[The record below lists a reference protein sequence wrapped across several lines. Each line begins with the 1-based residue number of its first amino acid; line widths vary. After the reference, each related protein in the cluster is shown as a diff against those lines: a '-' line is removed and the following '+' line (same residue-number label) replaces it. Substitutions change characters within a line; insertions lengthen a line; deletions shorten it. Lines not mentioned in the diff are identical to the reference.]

1 MTDLV
6 NLCKLE
12 NGTEI
17 PGQKGIISSPLLLL
31 SGPIKVGFIKEK
43 VADLSVFT
51 VNSGHCKN

>member
-6 NLCKLE
+6 YLCKLE

-31 SGPIKVGFIKEK
+31 SGPIKVGF
-43 VADLSVFT
+43 
-51 VNSGHCKN
+51 

>member
-6 NLCKLE
+6 YLCKLE

-17 PGQKGIISSPLLLL
+17 PGQKGIISSSLLLL
-31 SGPIKVGFIKEK
+31 SGPIKVGFKNGQ
-43 VADLSVFT
+43 VADLSAFT